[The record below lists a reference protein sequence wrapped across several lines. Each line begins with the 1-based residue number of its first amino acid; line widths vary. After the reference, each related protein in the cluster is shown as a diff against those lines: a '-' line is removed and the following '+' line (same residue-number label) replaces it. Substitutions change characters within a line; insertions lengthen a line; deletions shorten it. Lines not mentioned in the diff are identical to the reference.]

1 MYPINQVILNS
12 DPMASSLDNLDN
24 QIQLMENYRNKLS
37 QLKQQQ
43 VPQKLIWDEIDAEII
58 PLTKEQKEKLLN
70 DREYADTYNE
80 LQNLVQNELLNLV
93 KVRVE
98 STNKGKELLG
108 KQLQLIKTLKEK
120 IINDTNIEMEM
131 FKKFREYI
139 KEHPNTTYDEFI
151 KEGI

>member
-43 VPQKLIWDEIDAEII
+43 IPQKLIWDEIDAEII

>member
-1 MYPINQVILNS
+1 
-12 DPMASSLDNLDN
+12 
-24 QIQLMENYRNKLS
+24 LS

-43 VPQKLIWDEIDAEII
+43 IPQKLIWDEIDAEIM